1 MRRRGSES
9 SDLSNSQNSD
19 LFEYEMGSGLSQEN
33 KAKEAQKLHMYQVD
47 EEFDEEVITLTD

>member
-1 MRRRGSES
+1 M
-9 SDLSNSQNSD
+9 DN

-33 KAKEAQKLHMYQVD
+33 QAKMAQKLHMYQVD